1 MSDNPNVGRVF
12 NLPGSSVPDSLKVH
26 IDSKENPHEV
36 TAQQVGAI
44 PDSVKGLAGGVATLD
59 EMGKVPSEQ
68 IPVLIARTVLT
79 IPAEG
84 WQADASGGVALDL
97 PLAGVTENMTP
108 TVTLSAAAL
117 ETAGA
122 CELRETCE
130 TLPGAVRFRAESA
143 PGEEMSGELL
153 LVLPSG
159 VAGDMIPAGT
169 IALEELREEVLGEN
183 GAVPALE
190 TAISDLD
197 NSIFGTDGAVEALN
211 KRIDDEIF
219 GENGAAT
226 VLDAAVT
233 TLRDA
238 VFGTSK
244 EPGALAELETALRD
258 ELLGENGVVTAAN
271 AEIEALR
278 NEVLGESGA
287 VESLDAR
294 ISEEVLGDEGA
305 VTAVSNELSALRDE
319 VLGAGEEPGAI
330 AYHVS
335 ELRGDLVNLSEYA
348 DSLHGELETV
358 DTRIDTSVS
367 ALREEAFGEE
377 GVVTKLGTSL
387 ETLRGEVFGDGKE
400 SGALEMLETA
410 ITDLETGL
418 SETIEGKAT
427 ELWNELIP
435 LIEAFP
441 PGVVAMYH
449 LDGGTAPPPGWAW
462 YETDE
467 QGAPLPVSE
476 SRPGLVYIVRGT

>member
-26 IDSKENPHEV
+26 IDSKENPHGV

-68 IPVLIARTVLT
+68 IPALIARTVLT

-84 WQADASGGVALDL
+84 WQADASGGVAIDL

-190 TAISDLD
+190 TAI
-197 NSIFGTDGAVEALN
+197 
-211 KRIDDEIF
+211 
-219 GENGAAT
+219 
-226 VLDAAVT
+226 
-233 TLRDA
+233 
-238 VFGTSK
+238 
-244 EPGALAELETALRD
+244 
-258 ELLGENGVVTAAN
+258 
-271 AEIEALR
+271 
-278 NEVLGESGA
+278 
-287 VESLDAR
+287 
-294 ISEEVLGDEGA
+294 
-305 VTAVSNELSALRDE
+305 
-319 VLGAGEEPGAI
+319 
-330 AYHVS
+330 
-335 ELRGDLVNLSEYA
+335 
-348 DSLHGELETV
+348 
-358 DTRIDTSVS
+358 
-367 ALREEAFGEE
+367 
-377 GVVTKLGTSL
+377 
-387 ETLRGEVFGDGKE
+387 
-400 SGALEMLETA
+400 
-410 ITDLETGL
+410 TDLETGL